1 MQLREGTKSTLEM
14 DNKGETDIVALPI
27 TGKETPLAFIM
38 TETEL
43 LKENYVNIFLSQVIW
58 FVAPVSIIQSL
69 PLVVT
74 EDHKLVEMYQQ
85 I

>member
-1 MQLREGTKSTLEM
+1 MN
-14 DNKGETDIVALPI
+14 NKGEIDTVPLPI
-27 TGKETPLAFIM
+27 IGKEAPLAFIM

-43 LKENYVNIFLSQVIW
+43 LEENRVNIFLSQVIW